1 MRVEQPFAEN
11 GRPIPRRTPTS
22 APYFDAAREG
32 RLSLQKCPRDGFFFY
47 PRNRCP
53 DCLQDDWS
61 WQDVSGRGT
70 VYSYTVDR
78 VGLDPTQRERLPLVV
93 ALVELE
99 EGPRLT
105 TNIVG
110 CTADA
115 VTIGMPVEVT
125 FEDLGQETL
134 IHFRPQPQPQSK
146 PQS

>member
-1 MRVEQPFAEN
+1 
-11 GRPIPRRTPTS
+11 
-22 APYFDAAREG
+22 
-32 RLSLQKCPRDGFFFY
+32 LQE
-47 PRNRCP
+47 
-53 DCLQDDWS
+53 DWS

-70 VYSYTVDR
+70 VYSFTVDR

-110 CTADA
+110 CAADA
-115 VTIGMPVEVT
+115 VKIGMPVEVT

-134 IHFRPQPQPQSK
+134 IHFK